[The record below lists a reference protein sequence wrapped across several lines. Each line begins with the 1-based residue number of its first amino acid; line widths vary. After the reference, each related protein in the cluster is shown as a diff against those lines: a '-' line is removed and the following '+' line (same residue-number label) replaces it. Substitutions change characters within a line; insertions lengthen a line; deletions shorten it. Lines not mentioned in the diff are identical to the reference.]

1 MFTTMEAGTMTT
13 RAHGALGRVLIIGAG
28 LGGLTLAH
36 GLARAGIDFRVYEQ
50 ERGVHARFQGHR
62 IGLRTEGRE
71 ALLACLPERLHG
83 LSDAVC
89 GDLTGPGLVLDSQL
103 NELHRGPGF
112 EPDAIVVDRHVLR
125 HLLLTGLT
133 DQVEFGRRLS
143 GVAEQPDGTV
153 RATFA
158 DGSEAAGD
166 VLVGADGGSSAV
178 RARLLPHIRL
188 VESDLCGALGRT
200 MLTDRFAALVPG
212 ASTMV
217 KGPGA
222 TLVLGP
228 MRFRRPPVEAAAE
241 LAPDVRLPAT
251 SSYLRWVM
259 LVPPDHPIGRP
270 GAAARDAREVVL
282 DLIAGWHPDL
292 VDLIAAGDP
301 DNNVAGRSMV
311 TDRPLEP
318 WAARRMTLLG
328 DAAHLTLASGGNGA
342 NNALRDAEL
351 LCRHLVQADRG
362 GLDVVAALEA
372 YQDEML
378 ARGNAAVEH
387 SKEALGRFIPDS

>member
-1 MFTTMEAGTMTT
+1 MEGLHMTT
-13 RAHGALGRVLIIGAG
+13 TARGALGRVLVIGAG

-50 ERGVHARFQGHR
+50 ERGVHSRFQGYR

-71 ALLACLPERLHG
+71 ALLACLPERLHA
-83 LSDAVC
+83 LLDAVC

-103 NELHRGPGF
+103 NELQRGPGF

-125 HLLLTGLT
+125 HLLLTGLI
-133 DQVEFGRRLS
+133 DHVEFGRRLS
-143 GVAEQPDGTV
+143 GAAELPDGTL
-153 RATFA
+153 RATFT

-166 VLVGADGGSSAV
+166 VLVGADGGNSAL
-178 RARLLPHIRL
+178 RAWLLPHIRL

-200 MLTDRFAALVPG
+200 TLTDRFAPLVPG

-217 KGPGA
+217 KGPGS
-222 TLVLGP
+222 TLMLGP

-259 LVPPDHPIGRP
+259 LVPPDHPMSRP
-270 GAAARDAREVVL
+270 GAAAQDAREVVL
-282 DLIAGWHPDL
+282 DLIAGWHTDL
-292 VDLIAAGDP
+292 VDLIRAADP
-301 DNNVAGRSMV
+301 GNSAVGRAMV

-318 WAARRMTLLG
+318 WTAGRMTLLG

-342 NNALRDAEL
+342 NTAFRDAEL
-351 LCRHLVQADRG
+351 LCRRLVQADRG
-362 GLDVVAALEA
+362 ELEVGAALEA
-372 YQDEML
+372 YQREML

-387 SKEALGRFIPDS
+387 SKEALGRFLPES